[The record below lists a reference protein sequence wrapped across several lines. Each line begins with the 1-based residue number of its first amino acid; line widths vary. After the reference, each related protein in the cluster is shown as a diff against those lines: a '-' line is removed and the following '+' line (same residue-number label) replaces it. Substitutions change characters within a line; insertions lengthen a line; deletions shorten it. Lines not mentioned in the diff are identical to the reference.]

1 MGQNHSSIWLTPF
14 IKDLWGQRSFK
25 NFSSFDEN
33 NLINENII
41 LMANKLIFFSI
52 SKRTDKYDKENK
64 KLSWVLSLMK
74 KHVNTSVSMLVRNF
88 LIGEYLKLEYNLKH
102 NAIRNFFAVSKQLKK
117 IHSFETS
124 PYNSKISSFDNDS
137 KSRKKISI
145 STFYHM
151 VRSYDF
157 FHHVRAS
164 FLRKKKAGFVTYDGF
179 EKMQK

>member
-1 MGQNHSSIWLTPF
+1 MG
-14 IKDLWGQRSFK
+14 
-25 NFSSFDEN
+25 DEN

-64 KLSWVLSLMK
+64 KLSWVLPLMK
-74 KHVNTSVSMLVRNF
+74 KHVNTSVSTLARNF
-88 LIGEYLKLEYNLKH
+88 LTGEYLKLEYNLKH

-117 IHSFETS
+117 IDSF
-124 PYNSKISSFDNDS
+124 KFLFDNDS

-145 STFYHM
+145 SIFYHM
-151 VRSYDF
+151 VISYDF

-164 FLRKKKAGFVTYDGF
+164 FLKKKESRLCYI
-179 EKMQK
+179 